1 MRSAIFMLNKL
12 AACLVFSSTLLL
24 SSAYAIEIE
33 QRPLSTNTQPAPVA
47 TPEPKPEP
55 KPATATETTLT
66 PALVKAPAPAPVKAA
81 PVAVNPAWDMFQQI
95 EELRA
100 TVARLQGTTEEQQQ
114 LIERLQSDLRTR
126 YTDLDQRLEQLSKP
140 AAEPTP
146 APVVPSE
153 PAPAPQSQPTEP
165 TPAPV
170 VIASRP
176 KVELTTEEI
185 ERQKSAYLAA
195 YQSFRRDGAAPA
207 IVAMT
212 RFLESFPD
220 SVFAPNAYYWLGE
233 FQLAAEP
240 ANYEKA
246 EANFQRVLRDF
257 SASPKVASAYYK
269 LGTIAD
275 LQGDKVAAKNWMTQL
290 LKQFPG
296 SPEARLA
303 QSFLDQNPAK

>member
-1 MRSAIFMLNKL
+1 MRSAPFMLNKL
-12 AACLVFSSTLLL
+12 ASSLVLSSTLLL

-33 QRPLSTNTQPAPVA
+33 QRPLSTNAEPAPVVK
-47 TPEPKPEP
+47 PEPKPEP
-55 KPATATETTLT
+55 RPVQATEPATA
-66 PALVKAPAPAPVKAA
+66 PALVKAPAPAPAKAA
-81 PVAVNPAWDMFQQI
+81 PAAVNPAWDMFQQI

-100 TVARLQGTTEEQQQ
+100 TVAKLQGTTEEQQQ

-140 AAEPTP
+140 VAEPAP
-146 APVVPSE
+146 APVLPSE
-153 PAPAPQSQPTEP
+153 PAPQDQPTEP
-165 TPAPV
+165 SAAPV
-170 VIASRP
+170 VIASKP
-176 KVELTTEEI
+176 KAELTTEEI

-195 YQSFRRDGAAPA
+195 YQTFRRDGAAPA
-207 IVAMT
+207 IVSMT
-212 RFLESFPD
+212 RFLENFPD
-220 SVFAPNAYYWLGE
+220 SVFAPNAFYWLGE
-233 FQLAAEP
+233 FYLAAEP
-240 ANYEKA
+240 ADYAKA

-275 LQGDKVAAKNWMTQL
+275 LQGDKAAAKNWMTKL

>member
-1 MRSAIFMLNKL
+1 MRSAPFLLNKL
-12 AACLVFSSTLLL
+12 ASCFLLSSTLLL

-33 QRPLSTNTQPAPVA
+33 QRPLSTNPQPAAVA
-47 TPEPKPEP
+47 KPEP
-55 KPATATETTLT
+55 KSLAAPEPLPT
-66 PALVKAPAPAPVKAA
+66 PAPAVAQVAAPAPVKAA
-81 PVAVNPAWDMFQQI
+81 PSAVNPAWDMFQQI
-95 EELRA
+95 EELRG
-100 TVARLQGTTEEQQQ
+100 TVAKLQGTVEEQQQ

-140 AAEPTP
+140 AAEPASP
-146 APVVPSE
+146 AVVPSE
-153 PAPAPQSQPTEP
+153 PTPTAQVQPAEP
-165 TPAPV
+165 NPAPV
-170 VIASRP
+170 VIASKP
-176 KVELTTEEI
+176 KAELTTEEI
-185 ERQKSAYLAA
+185 ERQKTAYLAA

-212 RFLESFPD
+212 RFLETFPD

-240 ANYEKA
+240 ANYAKA
-246 EANFQRVLRDF
+246 EANFQRVLKDY
-257 SASPKVASAYYK
+257 SASPKVASAFYK

-275 LQGDKVAAKNWMTQL
+275 LQGDKTAAKSWMTKL

-303 QSFLDQNPAK
+303 QSFIDQNPAK